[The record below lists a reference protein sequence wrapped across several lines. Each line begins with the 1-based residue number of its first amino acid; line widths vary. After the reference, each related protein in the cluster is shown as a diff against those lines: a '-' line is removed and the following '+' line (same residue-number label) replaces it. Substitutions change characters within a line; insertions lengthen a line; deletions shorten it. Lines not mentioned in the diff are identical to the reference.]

1 MNGYEKIPGLKK
13 TRDSY
18 CCEISIQRLF
28 CCSFCC
34 CLFCLSLYGSLFC
47 LLGSRTTATTCLLL
61 SLRSLSHVLIEVNE
75 LDESDRSS
83 VTLTG
88 TQLDDASVATGT
100 VAYLLSNDI
109 EKFLDSFLVLE
120 ITENNTTVVGIT
132 YLRTS
137 DQWLNEFLESLS
149 LSEGRSDSF
158 VQNQAGSHV
167 GQHATAVTCSTA
179 QMIEFLVMSH
189 FCFVL

>member
-1 MNGYEKIPGLKK
+1 MVMKKSLALKRPGILIVV
-13 TRDSY
+13 RY
-18 CCEISIQRLF
+18 IQRLF

-47 LLGSRTTATTCLLL
+47 LLGGRTTATTCLLL
-61 SLRSLSHVLIEVNE
+61 SLWSLSHILIEVNE
-75 LDESDRSS
+75 LDESDGSS

-100 VAYLLSNDI
+100 VAYLLSNYV

-137 DQWLNEFLESLS
+137 NQGLNDYLL
-149 LSEGRSDSF
+149 
-158 VQNQAGSHV
+158 
-167 GQHATAVTCSTA
+167 
-179 QMIEFLVMSH
+179 
-189 FCFVL
+189 

>member
-1 MNGYEKIPGLKK
+1 MWLILQAEKPEDFVLK
-13 TRDSY
+13 
-18 CCEISIQRLF
+18 
-28 CCSFCC
+28 
-34 CLFCLSLYGSLFC
+34 
-47 LLGSRTTATTCLLL
+47 
-61 SLRSLSHVLIEVNE
+61 
-75 LDESDRSS
+75 
-83 VTLTG
+83 
-88 TQLDDASVATGT
+88 
-100 VAYLLSNDI
+100 
-109 EKFLDSFLVLE
+109 

-137 DQWLNEFLESLS
+137 DQRLNEFLESLS